1 MDMFLPTFSN
11 EVIFYTMKYMH
22 MLAKHDKMG
31 EMNVDR
37 KQLMPALQSKVDEL
51 KLLGYE
57 QATIEDVWNCLMVKK
72 WKKNKE
78 EKRLFELVNDIL
90 SLRASDYMAYVV
102 QKEQKHDH
110 WFTEEGLS
118 ELEQLF

>member
-1 MDMFLPTFSN
+1 MDR
-11 EVIFYTMKYMH
+11 E
-22 MLAKHDKMG
+22 
-31 EMNVDR
+31 
-37 KQLMPALQSKVDEL
+37 QLMPALQSKVDEL
-51 KLLGYE
+51 KLLGYK
-57 QATIEDVWNCLMVKK
+57 QATIEDVWNCLMMKK

-90 SLRASDYMAYVV
+90 SLRASDYMAYIVT
-102 QKEQKHDH
+102 KEQKNDR

>member
-1 MDMFLPTFSN
+1 
-11 EVIFYTMKYMH
+11 
-22 MLAKHDKMG
+22 
-31 EMNVDR
+31 MNVDR

-78 EKRLFELVNDIL
+78 EKRLFELVNDVL

>member
-1 MDMFLPTFSN
+1 
-11 EVIFYTMKYMH
+11 MKYMH

-31 EMNVDR
+31 EMTVNR
-37 KQLMPALQSKVDEL
+37 EQLMPALQCKVDEL

-57 QATIEDVWNCLMVKK
+57 QATVEDVWNCLMMKK
-72 WKKNKE
+72 WKKNNE
-78 EKRLFELVNDIL
+78 EKRLFELVNDVL
-90 SLRASDYMAYVV
+90 SLRATDYMAYIMT
-102 QKEQKHDH
+102 KEQKHDR